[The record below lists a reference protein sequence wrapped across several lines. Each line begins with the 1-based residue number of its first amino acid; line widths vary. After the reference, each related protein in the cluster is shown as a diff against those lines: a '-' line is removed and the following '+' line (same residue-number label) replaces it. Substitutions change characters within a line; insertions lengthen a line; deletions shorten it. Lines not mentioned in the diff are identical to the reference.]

1 MKTVIKSIAFA
12 GLVAASMAAM
22 AEGTEI
28 KDSTIANT
36 SINGQNLNLS
46 IGEESLASTGSINI
60 RGGAEIKDSTVLNAS
75 ANAENLNL
83 SIGEKSV
90 ASTGSVTVE

>member
-1 MKTVIKSIAFA
+1 MKTVIKSIAFV
-12 GLVAASMAAM
+12 GFVAVSMGAM
-22 AEGTEI
+22 AEGTKI
-28 KDSTIANT
+28 TDSTIANT

-46 IGEESLASTGSINI
+46 IGEESLATTGSINI
-60 RGGAEIKDSTVLNAS
+60 RNGAQVKDSTVLNSS

>member
-1 MKTVIKSIAFA
+1 MKNVIK
-12 GLVAASMAAM
+12 GLVFVAFTAASLGVM

-36 SINGQNLNLS
+36 SINSQNLNLS
-46 IGEESLASTGSINI
+46 IGEESLASTGSVNI
-60 RGGAEIKDSTVLNAS
+60 RNGAEIKNSTVLNSS

-90 ASTGSVTVE
+90 ATAGSVTVE

>member
-1 MKTVIKSIAFA
+1 MKTVIKSIAFT
-12 GLVAASMAAM
+12 GFLAASMAAM

-36 SINGQNLNLS
+36 SFNSQNLNLS
-46 IGEESLASTGSINI
+46 IGEESLASTGSVNI
-60 RGGAEIKDSTVLNAS
+60 RGGAEVKDSTVLNAS

-90 ASTGSVTVE
+90 ATAGSVTIE